1 MRPLLHR
8 CIELELKT
16 AGVGELQGA
25 ALKRLL
31 GEGVS
36 YTVFGKERR
45 GLVEVLLVADL
56 ESHAVASRRY
66 RFAQHHR
73 MMLMLLAAAQIDRFV
88 VAILDMQPDG
98 VLVKF
103 AAGIEVDHVEHD
115 MAAADDVERRIEDV
129 LRCGHRVFPRKNS
142 SSSTPLP
149 LGEVGAKRRV
159 RGYA

>member
-8 CIELELKT
+8 SIELELKT

-36 YTVFGKERR
+36 DTVFGKERR
-45 GLVEVLLVADL
+45 GLVEVLLVANL

-73 MMLMLLAAAQIDRFV
+73 MMLMLLAASQIDRFV

-129 LRCGHRVFPRKNS
+129 LRGGHRV
-142 SSSTPLP
+142 
-149 LGEVGAKRRV
+149 EVLLKFAVIAR
-159 RGYA
+159 